1 MSKRGYLSS
10 LELMVLLGVLRA
22 GRDAYGIPIAREV
35 AAASGREVPLGSI
48 YAALSR
54 LEESGMIT
62 SALGAPSP
70 ERGGRAKAIFRL
82 TAEGLQQVRE
92 AQTALIRLWSGLRE
106 LEGARP

>member
-1 MSKRGYLSS
+1 
-10 LELMVLLGVLRA
+10 MVLLGVLRA